1 VVVRSKEFSVTGRDI
16 LTVYNDHPAMP
27 KAMTFTGTRPALVC
41 KGRSV
46 FGCKFLSFDFQVSNF
61 ATLSH
66 SNFLKIGT
74 GLDPASHRPGYSP
87 TGDCQEL
94 FSSPIEPVKTMQL
107 HCAVFV
113 VAAMM
118 SLGVLAAPSASAAAL
133 LAHTPALGGPTALL
147 PDQFITSD
155 SPPITSPNGAATLRL
170 DPDGD
175 LILAEGPTQLWSTGA
190 SHAVCT
196 VVAVQGDACMCARR

>member
-1 VVVRSKEFSVTGRDI
+1 
-16 LTVYNDHPAMP
+16 
-27 KAMTFTGTRPALVC
+27 
-41 KGRSV
+41 
-46 FGCKFLSFDFQVSNF
+46 
-61 ATLSH
+61 
-66 SNFLKIGT
+66 
-74 GLDPASHRPGYSP
+74 
-87 TGDCQEL
+87 
-94 FSSPIEPVKTMQL
+94 MQL
-107 HCAVFV
+107 HGAVFV

-133 LAHTPALGGPTALL
+133 LAHTAALGGIGPTALL

-196 VVAVQGDACMCARR
+196 VVAVQGDACMCERR

>member
-1 VVVRSKEFSVTGRDI
+1 
-16 LTVYNDHPAMP
+16 
-27 KAMTFTGTRPALVC
+27 
-41 KGRSV
+41 
-46 FGCKFLSFDFQVSNF
+46 
-61 ATLSH
+61 
-66 SNFLKIGT
+66 
-74 GLDPASHRPGYSP
+74 
-87 TGDCQEL
+87 
-94 FSSPIEPVKTMQL
+94 MQL

-113 VAAMM
+113 AAAMM

-133 LAHTPALGGPTALL
+133 LAHTAPLGGLAAIGPTALL